1 MNFLNSNLKLLFMKF
16 QHEFDKVYYR
26 FAKSRNEFVKC
37 NLQFKKNESKEK
49 SVILRKWYKV
59 EVLENK

>member
-1 MNFLNSNLKLLFMKF
+1 MKF

-49 SVILRKWYKV
+49 SVILKKWYKV
-59 EVLENK
+59 EVLENKRS